1 MITTTRIDRTK
12 RPANHTPVQLPAVD
26 GPAATT
32 PTMPMLQD
40 AWSRAISRVLA
51 RRAR

>member
-1 MITTTRIDRTK
+1 MITTTRTDRPTRTVHK
-12 RPANHTPVQLPAVD
+12 TPVQLPALD

-32 PTMPMLQD
+32 PTLPLLQD

-51 RRAR
+51 RRR